1 MYIIQWLNFIE
12 CNVARLSRINLKK
25 QFPPIIAL
33 ILLTLMSSLPAASG
47 EKLRLIGA
55 DRLEQITRNDI
66 ILKKLTG
73 NVHFRKGEVDL
84 TCQLSYW
91 FEKDERADFYHNV
104 RVTKKDQ
111 VLLADTLTYFADREI
126 IEARGHTRF
135 EDGAISLVAAEMTH
149 YVDRDISE
157 ARKNVYLRD
166 KNRDVSAEFITYYS
180 ADKKAIAL
188 TDAVLIDRQ
197 RNTSLFG
204 DSLVYFNESG
214 NIEATQNPFI
224 VKRDSTGKENFRIK
238 GDVIRGFEDRGH
250 FVTIG
255 NVKIWRDDF
264 SAYSDEMEYS
274 DSLETATMTGKPKV
288 LRDGQ
293 ELTGERM
300 ILYLEDEVL
309 RSLFIFENALASSS
323 SKAYLPYNKAD
334 SASVAQRDS
343 ILTHDEITGKTM
355 EIYFKDGQT
364 DSISVFG
371 MATSYYNVTEDS
383 IIQGVNITSGD
394 TVIMKFREKRLN
406 HITVIG
412 GTEGKYIPDKTNTG
426 IDTTVLYAAERLDY
440 FLDDKTT
447 DLLDQSSI
455 SSADMRLT
463 AGKIHIKWNENLL
476 YAYPMGQ
483 PPFDSTAGDLPT
495 LFQKGREPFSGDEMI
510 YNMKTQKGR
519 IVEGRTKEQDGYY
532 YGDNISKV
540 TKTEFYVS
548 NGIYTTCDIPE
559 KPHYYFQSRRMKLIH
574 KDKIIARPIVL
585 YIHDIPLLALPFGI
599 FPNRGGKRHSG
610 WIMPTYGESSS
621 AGGYL
626 RGLGY
631 FWAPSDYYDLRLT
644 TDFFDK
650 RGIIEHYRIRY
661 NKRYTFNG
669 SLSGSYTNEFL
680 SDYQKKQW
688 SLNVNHSQTLSPT
701 MRFSANGSF
710 VSSDDLYQ
718 KLGISRN
725 TRLNQQLI
733 SNATLSKTWPG
744 KPYSMS
750 MTFNQTTNLQ
760 AKTLILTAPTQKDQ
774 RIGYI
779 KRSLPNISF
788 SRSSKPIIPVKSGA
802 GASNARWYNNI
813 YFSANSKLQNSQ
825 DIYYLSSDSLLWEQQ
840 DITKNALT
848 HNISLNSSQKVLKY
862 ITLNQ
867 SMNIQEGWIVDY
879 EAPDYDSLGGF
890 IIKNEKI
897 ETKPVKEFNARHTG
911 SMSFNAQT
919 KIYGLFPVRIGALRT
934 IRHVLTPQVGFSYRP
949 DFTKE
954 ILGWEPGYI
963 QTWVDSTGYEW
974 RHDPFR
980 NTLLGSTPSGESKSM
995 TFRVSNIFQA
1005 KTRHGG
1011 EEKKI
1016 DLFTMNFSTSHNFAA
1031 DSLRWAPVS
1040 TSIRTQISK
1049 KLALN
1054 ISASHDFY
1062 KYGNGRRI
1070 NEWNDDLYGIPIPR
1084 LTNVSASTGF
1094 SLSGRRWG
1102 AVKSADTTDVTED
1115 DLLGGINV
1123 EEDIPGIIPGRL
1135 EGSELWSANVSLKYN
1150 LSRSNPA
1157 IKTESF
1163 WMSLNMKVNLSSK
1176 WKIGWRGNFDLLD
1189 KKIVSQDFQVT
1200 RDLHCWQLSFSWTP
1214 GGYGKQY
1221 NLTINVKSP
1230 TLRDLKY
1237 EERGGRRTG
1246 FGY

>member
-1 MYIIQWLNFIE
+1 MNS
-12 CNVARLSRINLKK
+12 RLSKINLKR
-25 QFPPIIAL
+25 QIFLITAL
-33 ILLTLMSSLPAASG
+33 IFLTATSLLHAAPKK
-47 EKLRLIGA
+47 KLRLIGA
-55 DRLEQITRNDI
+55 DRLEQITRNGVSV
-66 ILKKLTG
+66 KKLTG

-84 TCQLSYW
+84 KCKLAYW
-91 FEKDERADFYHNV
+91 FEKQERADFFRDVH
-104 RVTKKDQ
+104 VTKKNQ
-111 VLLADTLTYFADREI
+111 ILLADTLVYFADKEI
-126 IEARGHTRF
+126 IKANGRTSFDDGDISMTARK
-135 EDGAISLVAAEMTH
+135 LKH
-149 YVDRDISE
+149 YVNDDISE
-157 ARKNVYLRD
+157 ARGNVHLKD
-166 KNRDVSAEFITYYS
+166 EERDVAADYIIYYS
-180 ADKKAIAL
+180 KYKKAIAL
-188 TDAVLIDRQ
+188 KNAIIHDPG
-197 RNTSLFG
+197 RNTSLFA

-214 NIEATQNPFI
+214 NIEATQSPYI
-224 VKRDSTGKENFRIK
+224 VKNDSTGKESFRIK
-238 GDVIRGFEDRGH
+238 GDVIKGFEDQGH
-250 FVTIG
+250 FITIG
-255 NVKIWRDDF
+255 NVKIWREDF
-264 SAYSDEMEYS
+264 SAFSEELEYF
-274 DSLETATMTGKPKV
+274 DSLEIATMIGKPRV

-300 ILYLEDEVL
+300 TLHLKDEILQ
-309 RSLFIFENALASSS
+309 SLFIYENAVASSN
-323 SKAYLPYNKAD
+323 SKAYLPYNASD

-343 ILTHDEITGKTM
+343 IRTYDEITGKTM
-355 EIYFKDGQT
+355 EIYFKEGKT
-364 DSISVFG
+364 DSISVIG

-383 IIQGVNITSGD
+383 VIQGVNIASGD
-394 TVIMKFREKRLN
+394 TVIMKFQDKRLN

-426 IDTTVLYAAERLDY
+426 IDTTVVYAAERIDY

-455 SSADMRLT
+455 KSADMRLT
-463 AGKIHIKWNENLL
+463 AGKIFIKWNENLL
-476 YAYPMGQ
+476 YAYPMGV
-483 PPFDSTAGDLPT
+483 PPYDSTAGDLPT
-495 LFQKGREPFSGDEMI
+495 LFQRGREPFSGDEMI

-540 TKTEFYVS
+540 TKTEFYVT
-548 NGIYTTCDIPE
+548 NGIYTTCDIPDS
-559 KPHYYFQSRRMKLIH
+559 PHYYFQSKQMKLIH
-574 KDKIIARPIVL
+574 KDKIIAKPIVL

-599 FPNRGGKRHSG
+599 FPNKGGKRHSG
-610 WIMPTYGESSS
+610 WIMPTYGESGNV
-621 AGGYL
+621 GGYI

-661 NKRYTFNG
+661 KKLYKFDG

-680 SDYQKKQW
+680 SDYHKKQW
-688 SLNVNHSQTLSPT
+688 SLNVNHSHKISPT
-701 MRFSANGSF
+701 MRFSANGRF

-718 KLGISRN
+718 KLGISQN

-733 SNATLSKTWPG
+733 SNATLSKTFPG
-744 KPYSMS
+744 KPYSLS
-750 MTFNQTTNLQ
+750 MNLRQENNLQ
-760 AKTLILTAPTQKDQ
+760 AKTLIGTAPIKKNQ
-774 RIGYI
+774 RISYI

-788 SRSSKPIIPVKSGA
+788 SRSSKPIIPLRSGS

-813 YFSANSKLQNSQ
+813 YFSVNSKLQNSQ

-848 HNISLNSSQKVLKY
+848 HNISLNSSQKVFKY

-867 SMNIQEGWIVDY
+867 SMSIQEGWIVDY
-879 EAPDYDSLGGF
+879 EAPKYISPGVFLVMENGE
-890 IIKNEKI
+890 IA
-897 ETKPVKEFNARHTG
+897 TTPVKEFNARHTG

-934 IRHVLTPQVGFSYRP
+934 IRHVLTPQIGLSYRP
-949 DFTKE
+949 DYTKE
-954 ILGWEPGYI
+954 IMGWDPGYV
-963 QTWVDSTGYEW
+963 QTGVDSTGKPKV
-974 RHDPFR
+974 HDYFR
-980 NTLLGSTPSGESKSM
+980 NTLLGRTPSGESKSM
-995 TFRVSNIFQA
+995 TFRISNIFQA
-1005 KTRHGG
+1005 KTKRGD

-1031 DSLRWAPVS
+1031 DSLRWAPIS
-1040 TSIRTQISK
+1040 TSIRTQLSK

-1054 ISASHDFY
+1054 LSASHDFY
-1062 KYGNGRRI
+1062 AYRNRRV
-1070 NEWNDDLYGIPIPR
+1070 NEWNDEFYGIPVPR

-1094 SLSGRRWG
+1094 ALSGRRFG
-1102 AVKSADTTDVTED
+1102 TLKTKDTGTDTTEISED
-1115 DLLGGINV
+1115 DLLGDINTG
-1123 EEDIPGIIPGRL
+1123 EDISDFLQRRS
-1135 EGSELWSANVSLKYN
+1135 EGSELWTANLSLRYN

-1176 WKIGWRGNFDLLD
+1176 WKIGWRANFDLLN
-1189 KKIVSQDFQVT
+1189 KNIVSQNFQVT

-1214 GGYGKQY
+1214 SKYAYAQQY

-1246 FGY
+1246 FGL

>member
-1 MYIIQWLNFIE
+1 MNFLKR
-12 CNVARLSRINLKK
+12 NVAWFKRINLKK
-25 QFPPIIAL
+25 QSFPLIAL
-33 ILLTLMSSLPAASG
+33 ILLALMSSLSAASG

-55 DRLEQITRNDI
+55 DRLEQITRADI
-66 ILKKLTG
+66 TVKKLTG

-84 TCQLSYW
+84 TCQLVYW
-91 FEKDERADFYHNV
+91 FEEDEQADFYHNV
-104 RVTKKDQ
+104 RVTKRDQ

-126 IEARGHTRF
+126 IEARGHTSF
-135 EDGAISLVAAEMTH
+135 EDGEISLEAAEMTY

-157 ARKNVYLRD
+157 ARGNVYLRD

-180 ADKKAIAL
+180 EDKKAIAL

-197 RNTSLFG
+197 RYTSLFG

-214 NIEATQNPFI
+214 NIEATRNPFI
-224 VKRDSTGKENFRIK
+224 IKRDSTGKENFRIK
-238 GDVIRGFEDRGH
+238 GDVIRGFEDRGY
-250 FVTIG
+250 FVSIG

-293 ELTGERM
+293 KLTGERM
-300 ILYLEDEVL
+300 VLYLEDEVL
-309 RSLFIFENALASSS
+309 RSLFIYENAVASSS
-323 SKAYLPYNKAD
+323 SKAYLPYNKVD
-334 SASVAQRDS
+334 SSSVAQRDS
-343 ILTHDEITGKTM
+343 VLTYDEITGRTM
-355 EIYFKDGQT
+355 EIYFENGKT
-364 DSISVFG
+364 DSIRIFG

-412 GTEGKYIPDKTNTG
+412 GTEGKYIPDETNTG
-426 IDTTVLYAAERLDY
+426 VDTTVLYAAERIDY

-447 DLLDQSSI
+447 DLLNQSSI

-476 YAYPMGQ
+476 CAYPMGT
-483 PPFDSTAGDLPT
+483 PPYDSTAGDLPT
-495 LFQKGREPFSGDEMI
+495 LFQKGQEPFSGDEMI

-519 IVEGRTKEQDGYY
+519 IIEGRTKVQDGYFS
-532 YGDNISKV
+532 GDNISKV

-585 YIHDIPLLALPFGI
+585 YIHDIPVLAAPFGI
-599 FPNRGGKRHSG
+599 FPNKGGKRHSG

-631 FWAPSDYYDLRLT
+631 FWAPSDYYDVRLT

-680 SDYQKKQW
+680 SDYHKKQW
-688 SLNVNHSQTLSPT
+688 SLKVNHSQTLSPT
-701 MRFSANGSF
+701 MRFSANGRF

-750 MTFNQTTNLQ
+750 MTLNQTTNLQ
-760 AKTLILTAPTQKDQ
+760 AKTLIGTAPDRKDQ
-774 RIGYI
+774 RISYI

-788 SRSSKPIIPVKSGA
+788 SRSSKPLIPVKSGA
-802 GASNARWYNNI
+802 GASDAKWYNNI
-813 YFSANSKLQNSQ
+813 YFSVNSKLQNSQ
-825 DIYYLSSDSLLWEQQ
+825 DIYYLSNDSLLWEQQ
-840 DITKNALT
+840 DISKKAVT

-862 ITLNQ
+862 IILNQ
-867 SMNIQEGWIVDY
+867 SMRIQEGWIVDY
-879 EAPDYDSLGGF
+879 EAPVYDSLGGF
-890 IIKNEKI
+890 VIENGKIK
-897 ETKPVKEFNARHTG
+897 TKPVKEFNDRHTG
-911 SMSFNAQT
+911 NMSFNAQT
-919 KIYGLFPVRIGALRT
+919 KIYGLFPVRIGVLRT

-954 ILGWEPGYI
+954 ILGWNPGYV

-974 RHDPFR
+974 KHDPFG
-980 NTLLGSTPSGESKSM
+980 NTLLGRTPSGESKSM
-995 TFRVSNIFQA
+995 TFRISNIFQA
-1005 KTRHGG
+1005 KTKRGE

-1016 DLFTMNFSTSHNFAA
+1016 DLFSVNFSTSHNFAA
-1031 DSLRWAPVS
+1031 DSLRWAPIS
-1040 TSIRTQISK
+1040 TSIRTQLSK

-1102 AVKSADTTDVTED
+1102 ILKSADTTDVTEN
-1115 DLLGGINV
+1115 DLLGGINI
-1123 EEDIPGIIPGRL
+1123 EEDISDIFPKRT
-1135 EGSELWSANVSLKYN
+1135 EGSELWSANVSLRYN

-1163 WMSLNMKVNLSSK
+1163 WMSLNMKIKLSSK
-1176 WKIGWRGNFDLLD
+1176 WNIGWRGNFDLLD

>member
-1 MYIIQWLNFIE
+1 MNK
-12 CNVARLSRINLKK
+12 INLKI
-25 QFPPIIAL
+25 QIFLIAAL
-33 ILLTLMSSLPAASG
+33 IFLTATTSLYSAPKK
-47 EKLRLIGA
+47 KLRLISA
-55 DRLEQITRNDI
+55 DRLEQITRNGVSV
-66 ILKKLTG
+66 KKLTG

-84 TCQLSYW
+84 KCKLAYW
-91 FEKDERADFYHNV
+91 FEKQERANFYRNV
-104 RVTKKDQ
+104 HVTKKNQ
-111 VLLADTLTYFADREI
+111 ILLADTLIYFADKEI
-126 IEARGHTRF
+126 IEANGRTSF
-135 EDGAISLVAAEMTH
+135 DDGDISMTARKLKH
-149 YVDRDISE
+149 YVNDDISE
-157 ARKNVYLRD
+157 ARGNVHLKDDERNVAADY
-166 KNRDVSAEFITYYS
+166 IIYYS
-180 ADKKAIAL
+180 KDKKAIAL
-188 TDAVLIDRQ
+188 KNAVIHDPG
-197 RNTSLFG
+197 RNTSLFA

-214 NIEATQNPFI
+214 NIEATQSPYI
-224 VKRDSTGKENFRIK
+224 VKNDSTGKESFRIK
-238 GDVIRGFEDRGH
+238 GDVIKGFEDQGH
-250 FVTIG
+250 FITIG
-255 NVKIWRDDF
+255 NVKIWREDF
-264 SAYSDEMEYS
+264 SAFSEEMEYY
-274 DSLETATMTGKPKV
+274 DSLEIATMIGKPHV

-300 ILYLEDEVL
+300 TLHLKDEILQ
-309 RSLFIFENALASSS
+309 SLFIYENAVASSN
-323 SKAYLPYNKAD
+323 SKAYLPYNAAD

-343 ILTHDEITGKTM
+343 IRSYDEITGKIM
-355 EIYFKDGQT
+355 EIYFKEGET

-383 IIQGVNITSGD
+383 IIQGINIASGD
-394 TVIMKFREKRLN
+394 TVIMKFQDKRLN

-412 GTEGKYIPDKTNTG
+412 GTEGKYIPDETNTSV
-426 IDTTVLYAAERLDY
+426 DTTVVYAAERIDY

-455 SSADMRLT
+455 KSADMRLT
-463 AGKIHIKWNENLL
+463 AGKIFIKWNENLL
-476 YAYPMGQ
+476 YAYPMGT
-483 PPFDSTAGDLPT
+483 PPYDSTSGDLPT
-495 LFQKGREPFSGDEMI
+495 LFQKGREPFSGNEMI

-540 TKTEFYVS
+540 NQTEFYVT
-548 NGIYTTCDIPE
+548 NGIYTTCDIPDS
-559 KPHYYFQSRRMKLIH
+559 PHYYFQSKQMKLIH

-599 FPNRGGKRHSG
+599 FPNKGGKRHSG
-610 WIMPTYGESSS
+610 WIMPTYGESSN
-621 AGGYL
+621 AGGHI

-680 SDYQKKQW
+680 SDYHKRQW
-688 SLNVNHSQTLSPT
+688 SLNVNHSHKISPT
-701 MRFSANGSF
+701 MRFSANGRF

-718 KLGISRN
+718 KLGISQN

-760 AKTLILTAPTQKDQ
+760 AKTLIETAPTSSGK
-774 RIGYI
+774 RINYI
-779 KRSLPNISF
+779 NRSLPNISF
-788 SRSSKPIIPVKSGA
+788 SRSSKPIIPLRSGSGA
-802 GASNARWYNNI
+802 SDAKWYNNI
-813 YFSANSKLQNSQ
+813 YFSVNSKLQNSQ

-840 DITKNALT
+840 DITKNAMT
-848 HNISLNSSQKVLKY
+848 HNISLNSSQKVFKY

-867 SMNIQEGWIVDY
+867 SMSIQEGWIVDY
-879 EAPDYDSLGGF
+879 DAPKYVSSGVFAIENG
-890 IIKNEKI
+890 KI
-897 ETKPVKEFNARHTG
+897 VTTPVKKFKAKHTG

-934 IRHVLTPQVGFSYRP
+934 IRHVLTPQLGFSYRP

-954 ILGWEPGYI
+954 ILGWDPGYV
-963 QTWVDSTGYEW
+963 QYDTSGNVYDL
-974 RHDPFR
+974 FR

-995 TFRVSNIFQA
+995 TIRVSNIFQA
-1005 KTRHGG
+1005 KTRSGD

-1031 DSLRWAPVS
+1031 DSLRWAPIS
-1040 TSIRTQISK
+1040 TSIRTQLSK

-1062 KYGNGRRI
+1062 AYRNGRV
-1070 NEWNDDLYGIPIPR
+1070 NEWNDELYGMPIPR

-1094 SLSGRRWG
+1094 ALSGRRFG
-1102 AVKSADTTDVTED
+1102 ALKPKDTGTDTTEISED
-1115 DLLGGINV
+1115 NLLGDINTD
-1123 EEDIPGIIPGRL
+1123 EDISDFLQRRT
-1135 EGSELWSANVSLKYN
+1135 EGSELWTANLSLRYN
-1150 LSRSNPA
+1150 LSSSNPA
-1157 IKTESF
+1157 IKQETF
-1163 WMSLNMKVNLSSK
+1163 WMALNLKVNLGSK
-1176 WKIGWRGNFDLLD
+1176 WQVGWRVNFDLLD
-1189 KKIVSQDFQVT
+1189 KNIVSQDFQVT
-1200 RDLHCWQLSFSWTP
+1200 RDLHCWQLSFGWTP

-1221 NLTINVKSP
+1221 YLTINVKSP

-1246 FGY
+1246 YGF